1 MHNFD
6 WIYLSL
12 CHEII
17 IIIIIINVSNTESFN

>member
-17 IIIIIINVSNTESFN
+17 IIIIINVSNTESFN